1 VFSNLYL
8 SFSFYFI
15 LKCSLKVMSS
25 TPRITILF
33 LTNSEYG
40 EANVIIAVSYELLR
54 RGNCDVHIASYSV
67 LSKRIADL
75 ENGAFGAI
83 PKETTSI
90 TLHPFTGLSM
100 HEVRREKFGIN
111 DIHHKPGLKGAIG
124 TFWFDS
130 LRSVD

>member
-1 VFSNLYL
+1 
-8 SFSFYFI
+8 
-15 LKCSLKVMSS
+15 MSS
-25 TPRITILF
+25 TPRRTILF

-40 EANVIIAVSYELLR
+40 EANVIIAVSHELLT
-54 RGNCDVHIASYSV
+54 RGNCDIHIASYSI

-100 HEVRREKFGIN
+100 HEVRRKKFGIN

-124 TFWFDS
+124 TFSFDK
-130 LRSVD
+130 LQCID